1 MRSWFMPAAPLR
13 RARMRRPM
21 TRRSLLLLGLLLATS
36 FAVGRTAAAGPEIE
50 LENADGVPAA
60 DWLAFNRVNN
70 HASGEYGHDNVTFA
84 SATPA
89 RRRWPYRSSTSPGR
103 GSSTRSLR
111 CRRRSR
117 RATCSP
123 YRCAYAAS
131 NGDFHTG
138 TLEVISD
145 DADEARRV
153 VQLAGFWQ
161 KQSENDQEPGLGQIA
176 RVFGYTTTFVAP
188 GQRISRQGRVE
199 AIGEE
204 VLSPYW
210 RRADQSKPVTV
221 RQLAAFHGCCNAST
235 QSAYLRWHVKG
246 SDTRTTLYRHA
257 AVDGQ
262 ALLPRKGDPST
273 GVPYADN
280 RPAVA
285 QFTPTAAQEPF
296 GFNVDGEWTDPAKND
311 QTKDRA
317 NGCPTTSQCGHH
329 VRIWPV
335 RDRSGALVPNTYL
348 IAGDYN
354 GINYD
359 YNDNLH
365 LLENVVPETPGP
377 TPSPAQ
383 ALYRLDTGGTRDYLD
398 ANGQWWRPDA
408 GAFAP
413 NTVPAEGI
421 ATGQLPTDIKLTR
434 DDWLFS
440 SYRGNRGSVPQEQR
454 EITYNLPVGGAGT
467 YYVRLYFAERYWTA
481 AGQRVQDVLAEGALL
496 ASDLDNVD
504 IFVKAGGA
512 NRAYV
517 TSGKYIRV
525 NDGTLNLHLPCERRP
540 ARRQWDR
547 GVLCCRVPRYYID
560 AYTVR
565 HAGRDGDSCAKH
577 DADCL
582 GYADSHEPTAAPSAT
597 PTPSAG
603 ELTWTLDTTTM
614 AIKRSEALGGALGGK
629 LYVFSGYTYYST
641 GGTRGY
647 TPTRRVDVFNPATA
661 TMDQAE

>member
-1 MRSWFMPAAPLR
+1 
-13 RARMRRPM
+13 M
-21 TRRSLLLLGLLLATS
+21 TRRSLLLLGFLLATS

-70 HASGEYGHDNVTFA
+70 HVSGEYGHDEVTLRIRNSGTA
-84 SATPA
+84 SLAVSQLNLAGPWQFNPKPA
-89 RRRWPYRSSTSPGR
+89 LPASVAPG
-103 GSSTRSLR
+103 GVLAVPLR
-111 CRRRSR
+111 F
-117 RATCSP
+117 
-123 YRCAYAAS
+123 AAS
-131 NGDFHTG
+131 NGDYHTG
-138 TLEVISD
+138 TLEVHSD
-145 DADEARRV
+145 DADEGRRV

-210 RRADQSKPVTV
+210 RRADQTRPVTV

-525 NDGTLNLHLPCERRP
+525 NDGTLNLTFRASVDQP
-540 ARRQWDR
+540 AVS
-547 GVLCCRVPRYYID
+547 GIEVYCAAACPTTTSTPTPSATPAATATAVPSMTPT
-560 AYTVR
+560 ASATPT
-565 HAGRDGDSCAKH
+565 AT
-577 DADCL
+577 
-582 GYADSHEPTAAPSAT
+582 PTAAPSAT
-597 PTPSAG
+597 PRLRRSRDTDPFGGRAD
-603 ELTWTLDTTTM
+603 LDP
-614 AIKRSEALGGALGGK
+614 RHHDDG
-629 LYVFSGYTYYST
+629 
-641 GGTRGY
+641 
-647 TPTRRVDVFNPATA
+647 
-661 TMDQAE
+661 DQAL

>member
-1 MRSWFMPAAPLR
+1 MCS
-13 RARMRRPM
+13 
-21 TRRSLLLLGLLLATS
+21 
-36 FAVGRTAAAGPEIE
+36 
-50 LENADGVPAA
+50 
-60 DWLAFNRVNN
+60 
-70 HASGEYGHDNVTFA
+70 
-84 SATPA
+84 
-89 RRRWPYRSSTSPGR
+89 
-103 GSSTRSLR
+103 
-111 CRRRSR
+111 CR
-117 RATCSP
+117 
-123 YRCAYAAS
+123 
-131 NGDFHTG
+131 
-138 TLEVISD
+138 
-145 DADEARRV
+145 
-153 VQLAGFWQ
+153 FWQ

-210 RRADQSKPVTV
+210 RRADQTRPVTV

-296 GFNVDGEWTDPAKND
+296 GINVDGEWTDPAKND

-317 NGCPTTSQCGHH
+317 NGCPTTSQCGP
-329 VRIWPV
+329 R
-335 RDRSGALVPNTYL
+335 TYL
-348 IAGDYN
+348 ARARPQPPSSQHHPIAGDDN

-421 ATGQLPTDIKLTR
+421 ATGELPTDIKLTR

-454 EITYNLPVGGAGT
+454 QITYKLAGRRRG
-467 YYVRLYFAERYWTA
+467 YLLRGLYFAERYWTPAGRARAGRAGGRRA
-481 AGQRVQDVLAEGALL
+481 AGKQ
-496 ASDLDNVD
+496 
-504 IFVKAGGA
+504 
-512 NRAYV
+512 
-517 TSGKYIRV
+517 
-525 NDGTLNLHLPCERRP
+525 P
-540 ARRQWDR
+540 
-547 GVLCCRVPRYYID
+547 
-560 AYTVR
+560 
-565 HAGRDGDSCAKH
+565 
-577 DADCL
+577 
-582 GYADSHEPTAAPSAT
+582 
-597 PTPSAG
+597 
-603 ELTWTLDTTTM
+603 
-614 AIKRSEALGGALGGK
+614 
-629 LYVFSGYTYYST
+629 
-641 GGTRGY
+641 
-647 TPTRRVDVFNPATA
+647 
-661 TMDQAE
+661 